1 MQLVE
6 ALGRKGIARGGP
18 LGREAIGH
26 GCPEE
31 QAEEREQ
38 GLNIVGHVAG
48 AEPEDERQEALDVGR
63 LGGADVA
70 AEEALGEVREGVGEE
85 GFEAWVGR
93 RERRERCRC
102 GGGGYWQ
109 GERPADGGLD
119 GAEGVEE
126 GGGLA
131 CVWVR
136 ECVGMG

>member
-6 ALGRKGIARGGP
+6 ALGRKGIARRGP
-18 LGREAIGH
+18 LGPEAIGH
-26 GCPEE
+26 GRPEE

-38 GLNIVGHVAG
+38 GLNVVGHVTG

-85 GFEAWVGR
+85 GFEAWVRR
-93 RERRERCRC
+93 RERRERCC
-102 GGGGYWQ
+102 GGGTWQ
-109 GERPADGGLD
+109 GEGPVDGGLD

-131 CVWVR
+131 CVSCVR
-136 ECVGMG
+136 VHGMR